1 MRWQAAHEASLACF
15 ANCSRIVVA
24 PRVSGSIAFTLPGGG
39 GMVAP
44 SNRSMK
50 NTPRGTGDVVV
61 PLAVT
66 LSTLAC
72 VMSPPRSECGG
83 SDTRR
88 SSQPSTPGMP

>member
-1 MRWQAAHEASLACF
+1 
-15 ANCSRIVVA
+15 
-24 PRVSGSIAFTLPGGG
+24 
-39 GMVAP
+39 
-44 SNRSMK
+44 MK